1 MPRRKNVRRDGNA
14 VARAAGGRLSD
25 MSRLDEL
32 LDKIRLSGY
41 ASLTDV
47 ERRELNALS
56 RKIEK

>member
-1 MPRRKNVRRDGNA
+1 MSGATAMQWQGLR
-14 VARAAGGRLSD
+14 GRLSD